1 MSPWLN
7 AALLATVLDDTGES
21 GARASAD
28 VCAWSFSAGVA
39 VRDLGSSEPSVGTR
53 FGFCSARAPVWVA
66 GGADFRLQ
74 LSRPAANAG
83 VWAHAFWSF
92 GGALG
97 PGWEEAGIGLDMS
110 SILPDDYGGLLSI
123 EMFVVSPR
131 WVLSSVAVRFGT
143 EAVAPV
149 DGSSYRVFYLG
160 VDVQVPTQ
168 RGGAQAQLPATP
180 TAAPGAPPPDTT
192 SRP

>member
-1 MSPWLN
+1 MNPWLN
-7 AALLATVLDDTGES
+7 AALLATLVDGTGEF

-39 VRDLGSSEPSVGTR
+39 VRDLGSSEPSAGTR
-53 FGFCSARAPVWVA
+53 LGFCSARAPVWVA
-66 GGADFRLQ
+66 GGADIRWQ

-83 VWAHAFWSF
+83 VWAQAFWSWE
-92 GGALG
+92 GALG
-97 PGWEEAGIGLDMS
+97 PTWEDAGIGLDAS
-110 SILPDDYGGLLSI
+110 SILPDDDGGLLSI

-143 EAVAPV
+143 EVVATV
-149 DGSSYRVFYLG
+149 DGSSYRVFSLG
-160 VDVQVPTQ
+160 IDVQVPTQ

-180 TAAPGAPPPDTT
+180 TAAPGAP
-192 SRP
+192 